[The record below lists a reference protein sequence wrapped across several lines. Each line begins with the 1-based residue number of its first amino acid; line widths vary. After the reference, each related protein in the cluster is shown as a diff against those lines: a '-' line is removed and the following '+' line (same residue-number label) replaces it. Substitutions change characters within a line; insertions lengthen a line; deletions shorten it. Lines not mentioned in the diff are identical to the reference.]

1 MGSPDKALQTQ
12 LQMALRIRPFRQE
25 NAVENRVAHRLGGE
39 RDVAVGE
46 DGALGNAGGARGVDD
61 RGRVVSF
68 DVFDARLERMLK
80 HLYVEI
86 DATDAQ
92 KEKLA
97 PIVKQAATD
106 LLPLRD
112 KMRAARQQAIELLA
126 QDSVDRGAIEQLRA
140 EQLQLASDGSK
151 RLVQALADA
160 AEVLNPEQRK
170 ALAERMQ
177 HRRRWH

>member
-1 MGSPDKALQTQ
+1 MNENPNA
-12 LQMALRIRPFRQE
+12 REPQE
-25 NAVENRVAHRLGGE
+25 KPRRRWLK
-39 RDVAVGE
+39 R
-46 DGALGNAGGARGVDD
+46 GALGMLAAGLAGGIGFKAFAHRDGFMRGP
-61 RGRVVSF
+61 F
-68 DVFDARLERMLK
+68 DPAQLDARLERMLK

>member
-1 MGSPDKALQTQ
+1 MNDTTNS
-12 LQMALRIRPFRQE
+12 
-25 NAVENRVAHRLGGE
+25 GE
-39 RDVAVGE
+39 PKEKSRRRWLKR
-46 DGALGNAGGARGVDD
+46 GALGVLAAGLAGGIGFKAFARRDGFM
-61 RGRVVSF
+61 RGPF
-68 DVFDARLERMLK
+68 DPAQFDARLERMLK

-97 PIVKQAATD
+97 PIVKQAAND

-112 KMRAARQQAIELLA
+112 KMRAARRAAIDLLT
-126 QDSVDRGAIEQLRA
+126 QDPVDRGAIERLRA
-140 EQLQLASDGSK
+140 EQLQLVSDGSK

-177 HRRRWH
+177 HRHRRWH